1 MKLLLCKNIDKL
13 GIVGDIV
20 EVSGGYGRNYL
31 LPHGLATEPTE
42 VNIRKL
48 AEARRTA
55 ELERIHQR
63 EQLERLAERLED
75 FEITIRARANEE
87 GVLYGSV
94 GRREIAAALAEEG
107 QPVTPEHVVLDTP
120 IRHLDNVAVEI
131 KLADDLCSTVKVWVV
146 REKTGREDEEEET
159 AEKPEAGKEADTD
172 DDRPV
177 E

>member
-1 MKLLLCKNIDKL
+1 MRLLLCKNIDKL
-13 GIVGDIV
+13 GIIGDIV
-20 EVSGGYGRNYL
+20 EVSAGYGRNYL

-63 EQLERLAERLED
+63 KQLKRLAERLED
-75 FEITIRARANEE
+75 FEVTIRARANEE

-94 GRREIAAALAEEG
+94 GRREIAAALFEEG
-107 QPVTPEHVVLDTP
+107 QPVTLEHVVLDAP

-131 KLADDLCSTVKVWVV
+131 KLADDLCCTVKVWVV
-146 REKTGREDEEEET
+146 REKTGREDEEEDV
-159 AEKPEAGKEADTD
+159 AEELEAGREADAD